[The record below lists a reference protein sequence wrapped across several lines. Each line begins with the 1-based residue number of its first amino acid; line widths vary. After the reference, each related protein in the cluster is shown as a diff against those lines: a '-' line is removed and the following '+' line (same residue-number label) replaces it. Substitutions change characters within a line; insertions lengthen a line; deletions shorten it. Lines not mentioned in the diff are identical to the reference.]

1 MEDGDVRHSVLE
13 YILRTDDPLLPST
26 LIKKTL
32 LLGTLQ
38 DHLYP
43 GAGAGE
49 GTFLLSLELEQWRSN
64 IEASLSDL
72 QVRERFAFVD
82 TRREAA
88 VKLELAASEQINN
101 NVVAENR
108 LEAQH
113 QERGAVEFQKVR
125 EYDSAELQKLAD
137 DSLLNSLE
145 VNEEAPT
152 QSRDADVPF
161 PHVTNNNEE

>member
-38 DHLYP
+38 DHLYS

-113 QERGAVEFQKVR
+113 QERGETEKCIPQ
-125 EYDSAELQKLAD
+125 Q
-137 DSLLNSLE
+137 LLSFKRLGNMILRSYKSWLMILY
-145 VNEEAPT
+145 
-152 QSRDADVPF
+152 SI
-161 PHVTNNNEE
+161 HWK

>member
-38 DHLYP
+38 DHLYS

-113 QERGAVEFQKVR
+113 QERGGQFC
-125 EYDSAELQKLAD
+125 
-137 DSLLNSLE
+137 
-145 VNEEAPT
+145 
-152 QSRDADVPF
+152 
-161 PHVTNNNEE
+161 